1 METPI
6 GVEMTGKFDTKGWK
20 VNPKLDLTV
29 VPQLGDKR
37 AEIIN
42 SGAKLKQDVLSSGVF
57 NSTLGVEAQKG
68 NWAVGV
74 DYRLAS
80 VAKPNKNLRKCL
92 TTI

>member
-1 METPI
+1 
-6 GVEMTGKFDTKGWK
+6 MTGKFDTKGWK

-29 VPQLGDKR
+29 LPQLGDKR

-80 VAKPNKNLRKCL
+80 VAKVAKSTASWLRAL
-92 TTI
+92 HVL

>member
-1 METPI
+1 
-6 GVEMTGKFDTKGWK
+6 MTGKFDTKGWK

-42 SGAKLKQDVLSSGVF
+42 SGAKIKQDVLRYGVF
-57 NSTLGVEAQKG
+57 NRPLGVGAQKG

-74 DYRLAS
+74 DYRLGLGGEGRENHS
-80 VAKPNKNLRKCL
+80 FLGNVRY
-92 TTI
+92 TF